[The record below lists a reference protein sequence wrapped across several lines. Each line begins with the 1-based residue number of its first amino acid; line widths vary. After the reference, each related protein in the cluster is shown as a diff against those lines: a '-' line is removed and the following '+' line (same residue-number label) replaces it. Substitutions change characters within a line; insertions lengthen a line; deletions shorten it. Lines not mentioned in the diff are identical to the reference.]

1 METEEIR
8 QARLV
13 AENGVSWIYNHYI
26 VACLKD
32 IKKRCVGDKES
43 FYAELNRENPFD
55 FRAMENIIKNEG
67 LAVMEGHVLTS
78 DGYNAI
84 KEGYELFV
92 LAPKFQTIPTYSDI
106 V

>member
-1 METEEIR
+1 METEEMR
-8 QARLV
+8 QARLA

-32 IKKRCVGDKES
+32 IKERCAGDKES
-43 FYAELNRENPFD
+43 FYVELNREDPFD
-55 FRAMENIIKNEG
+55 SRAMKNILKNEV
-67 LAVMEGHVLTS
+67 LAVIEGHGLSS
-78 DGYNAI
+78 DRDNAI

-92 LAPKFQTIPTYSDI
+92 LAPKFETIPTYPDI